1 VIEVAGIV
9 AAAVAYRRGVVAMH
23 ALPAGRRTVP
33 SWRIAAFVAGLL
45 VVLVA
50 VSPPVDGL
58 AHQMLSAHMVQHVLL
73 ILVAAP
79 LIAAGAPQLVVPR
92 GLPGLAHRVAG
103 PVRRRVSGVVPTT
116 SVPRLLVAGTALHLL
131 SLWVWHSP
139 GLYGA
144 ALASPWLHALEHIMF
159 LGSALLVWTALLRPG
174 RRARLTNGF
183 GVLCVWVL
191 LVQGGILSALIVFAG
206 EPLYGVYA
214 AGGGAGLWGL
224 DPVSDQQA
232 AGLLMWLP
240 GGVLYG
246 IAGVATFLAWFRAVE
261 TRTRGRRHA
270 GPPVDGDEVR
280 PPRII
285 RPPDAR
291 PAADVGADPRGGRR

>member
-1 VIEVAGIV
+1 MIEVAGV
-9 AAAVAYRRGVVAMH
+9 VVAAVAYRRGVVALR

-33 SWRIAAFVAGLL
+33 SWRIAAFALGLAI
-45 VVLVA
+45 VLVA

-58 AHQMLSAHMVQHVLL
+58 AHQMLSAHMVQHVML

-79 LIAAGAPQLVVPR
+79 LVAAGAPQLVVPR
-92 GLPGLAHRVAG
+92 GLPSLSHRVAA
-103 PVRRRVSGVVPTT
+103 PVRRRVGGLPVPT

-131 SLWVWHSP
+131 SLWIWHAP
-139 GLYGA
+139 GLYEV
-144 ALASPWLHALEHIMF
+144 ALASPWIHALEHLMF

-191 LVQGGILSALIVFAG
+191 LVQGGILSALIVFADA
-206 EPLYGVYA
+206 PLYGTYA
-214 AGGGAGLWGL
+214 GGAGLWGL
-224 DPVSDQQA
+224 DPLSDQQA

-246 IAGVATFLAWFRAVE
+246 IAGVATFIAWFRAVE
-261 TRTRGRRHA
+261 SRTRGRRHA
-270 GPPVDGDEVR
+270 GRAEA
-280 PPRII
+280 PRGPAII
-285 RPPDAR
+285 RPRDAR
-291 PAADVGADPRGGRR
+291 PPIDTDPNTRGGTR